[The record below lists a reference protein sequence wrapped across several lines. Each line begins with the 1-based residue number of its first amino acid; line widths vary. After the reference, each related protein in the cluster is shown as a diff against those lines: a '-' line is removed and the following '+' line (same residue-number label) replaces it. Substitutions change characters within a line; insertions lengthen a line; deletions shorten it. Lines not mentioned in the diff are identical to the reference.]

1 MVWEALAIIVRLI
14 GEGVE
19 SVADFVLPTE
29 WTAWYRRQ
37 VASWGLGI
45 FGALSRF
52 VAPAA
57 LGALGG
63 VVTAG
68 MALVVLSIVMRW
80 VKAVRS
86 WLP

>member
-1 MVWEALAIIVRLI
+1 MIWEALAILVRLI

-19 SVADFVLPTE
+19 SVADFVLPPE
-29 WTAWYRRQ
+29 WTAFYRRA
-37 VASWGLGI
+37 VATWGLGI

-57 LGALGG
+57 LGVLGG

-68 MALVVLSIVMRW
+68 IALVILSVIMRW